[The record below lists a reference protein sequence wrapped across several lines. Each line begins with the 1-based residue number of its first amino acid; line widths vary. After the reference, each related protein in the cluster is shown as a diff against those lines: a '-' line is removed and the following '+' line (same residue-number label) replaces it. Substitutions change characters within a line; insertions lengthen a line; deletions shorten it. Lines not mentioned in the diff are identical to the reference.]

1 MTTSLP
7 DFIITAGVLIGV
19 FFLAYTA
26 YRQQGLIDTVN
37 EIKDAFSERVEALPL
52 GGEIPYK

>member
-37 EIKDAFSERVEALPL
+37 EIKDAFSERAEALPL